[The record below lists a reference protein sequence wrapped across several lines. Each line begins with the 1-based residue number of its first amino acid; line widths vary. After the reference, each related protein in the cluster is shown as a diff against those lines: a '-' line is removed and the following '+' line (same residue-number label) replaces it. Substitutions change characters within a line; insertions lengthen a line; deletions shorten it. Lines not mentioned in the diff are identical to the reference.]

1 MPDIPISKELLES
14 IAKQNKSKREG
25 FLRLLGKSEWEKCRE
40 DIFYWLDA
48 SRHAGIPYV
57 YTQDPHP
64 MYVCK
69 TCADGNTHTFSKLPD
84 HLLRRHDILEA
95 PTPLLRSSF
104 TELPS
109 TRAFPLY
116 PYMIPIIE
124 AWLKYPLLALEK
136 SRDMMATW
144 LVVMMYTWDT
154 LFHEGRQN
162 IFQSDDSTKT
172 AELVERAEFIAKHQP
187 KFLRNYTKSTYTMG
201 QSRSGVLSV
210 ANESQILGFPQG
222 PDQIRQYHPSGI
234 FLDEAAFQIEAGE
247 AFAAIKPSIQNGGR
261 CTMVSTANP
270 SYFMHL
276 ARDTSDTITEG

>member
-1 MPDIPISKELLES
+1 MTDISISKELLES
-14 IAKQNKSKREG
+14 IAKVPKGKAAG
-25 FLRLLGKSEWEKCRE
+25 FLRLLGKSEWEKCQD

-69 TCADGNTHTFSKLPD
+69 TCNDNNTHTFSKLGD
-84 HLLRRHDILEA
+84 HLLRRHDILDA
-95 PTPLLRSSF
+95 PTSLLRSSF
-104 TELPS
+104 LELPS

-116 PYMIPIIE
+116 DYMIPIIE

-144 LVVMMYTWDT
+144 LVVTLYAWEVMY
-154 LFHEGRQN
+154 HEGRQV

-172 AELVERAEFIAKHQP
+172 AELVERADFIAKHQP
-187 KFLRNYTKSTYTMG
+187 KFLRNYTKTEYTLG

-210 ANESQILGFPQG
+210 ANSSQILGFPQG
-222 PDQIRQYHPSGI
+222 PDQIRQYHPSAV
-234 FLDEAAFQIEAGE
+234 FL
-247 AFAAIKPSIQNGGR
+247 
-261 CTMVSTANP
+261 
-270 SYFMHL
+270 
-276 ARDTSDTITEG
+276 